1 MLEVFLA
8 LTASFPANLYGVMLI
23 NIVFLF
29 TIVVR
34 PVIIN
39 RPVFICG
46 FLFAAWVLV
55 TGIAASI
62 IYPNLEYSLRV
73 LIQTVFSIQYFILA
87 FKFELDF
94 LKFASWFSR
103 VTVLFAI
110 GIILAFFLTGTYSG
124 WTLFSDRLWGADLF
138 PGWPNGLSVP
148 LGFALWGVL
157 QKDWIKKKKYLAS
170 TIISIALFLT
180 TSRGSMLIAIALW
193 LWHFYTF
200 GLLKQIPAILR
211 VVFIVLVIGLS
222 ISLLS
227 GYMDDNF
234 MLSLTRTHD
243 RESITND
250 SLSLIEL
257 SPIFGYGGR
266 TLEQIDPIVSIPLG
280 IYSDTHTHNMV
291 LEIAIRHGVVGLI
304 LFVAFL
310 VSLLSKVKGSDQ
322 WVILI
327 CFLLLGLTQDFVRN
341 FDYLFCLYMLAYY
354 CSDEKCSCNA
364 FPSLRHRKRLVK
376 TH

>member
-1 MLEVFLA
+1 M
-8 LTASFPANLYGVMLI
+8 SWKR
-23 NIVFLF
+23 LF
-29 TIVVR
+29 
-34 PVIIN
+34 
-39 RPVFICG
+39 
-46 FLFAAWVLV
+46 
-55 TGIAASI
+55 
-62 IYPNLEYSLRV
+62 
-73 LIQTVFSIQYFILA
+73 FILA

-304 LFVAFL
+304 LFVALL